1 MSEES
6 NRSKIERRSFPP
18 PARPKHPGLRGKKL
32 SHENTVPTDPLLTV
46 DELCDLLK
54 VEAATIYQLTYRG
67 KIPHYKI
74 ANKLRFR
81 ASEILSWIEEHRV
94 NKSLGFSPDQ
104 GA

>member
-1 MSEES
+1 MM
-6 NRSKIERRSFPP
+6 NRQHKGSKGIELLV
-18 PARPKHPGLRGKKL
+18 PAKHPGLKAKFN
-32 SHENTVPTDPLLTV
+32 SVPERSAAIDPLLTM